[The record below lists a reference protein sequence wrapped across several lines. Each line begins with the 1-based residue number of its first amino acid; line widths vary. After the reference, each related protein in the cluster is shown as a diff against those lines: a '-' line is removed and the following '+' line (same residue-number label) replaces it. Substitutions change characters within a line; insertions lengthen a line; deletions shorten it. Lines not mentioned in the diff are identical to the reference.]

1 MGRQTARANKAG
13 SFFIVLYYNDSYD
26 SSMICNSDRTFDN
39 TDTNI
44 LHSPHVWPQYVDKG
58 WFYVGWCTDNPDRAS
73 YHHQSS
79 ASEPTPRCFC
89 IPLGNLHII
98 QNEVKQLDFYSIF
111 VETFKMTSI

>member
-13 SFFIVLYYNDSYD
+13 SVFFIVLYYNDSYD

-44 LHSPHVWPQYVDKG
+44 LRSPHVLPQYVDKG
-58 WFYVGWCTDNPDRAS
+58 WFYAGWYTDNPDRAS

-79 ASEPTPRCFC
+79 ASEPTPRCFD
-89 IPLGNLHII
+89 NLDII
-98 QNEVKQLDFYSIF
+98 QN
-111 VETFKMTSI
+111 